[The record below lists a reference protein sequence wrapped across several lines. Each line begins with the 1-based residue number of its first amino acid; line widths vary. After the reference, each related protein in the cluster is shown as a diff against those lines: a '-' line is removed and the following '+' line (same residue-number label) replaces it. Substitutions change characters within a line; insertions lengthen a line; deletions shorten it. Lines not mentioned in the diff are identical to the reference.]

1 MVFVERRTLSD
12 EVRLAVVLLVIG
24 GAAVVKGAI
33 GFGFPLI
40 AVPLVANILDPRSA
54 VVILSI
60 ASVVGNVGIMAR
72 GGGSRATLRRL
83 APTIAGLV
91 VGTVGGALLLANIDA
106 GLLGAIVGACAL
118 AFAAV
123 STVKPDLAV
132 PAAWE
137 RYLALPMGLLGGVL
151 GGSTSIFAP
160 AIASYLHALRLKKRE
175 FVFFVTLLYMIG
187 GIVQVSSYAML
198 GLYDARLL
206 LIILATCIPNAIG
219 LMIGSRLLDQIDPHL
234 FRRLVVVVICLSGLS
249 LVARGLW
256 R

>member
-1 MVFVERRTLSD
+1 MSPD
-12 EVRLAVVLLVIG
+12 ELVRLGLILLVIAG
-24 GAAVVKGAI
+24 SAVVKGAI

-40 AVPLVANILDPRSA
+40 AAPLIANILDPRSA
-54 VVILSI
+54 VIILSV
-60 ASVVGNVGIMAR
+60 AALFGNVWVALQ

-83 APTIAGLV
+83 APTIGGLI
-91 VGTVGGALLLANIDA
+91 VGTVGGAILLANVDA
-106 GLLGAIVGACAL
+106 ALLGIVVGIGALVFAL
-118 AFAAV
+118 T
-123 STVKPDLAV
+123 STLKPDLAI
-132 PAAWE
+132 PSHLE

-187 GIVQVSSYAML
+187 GIVQVSSYALL

-219 LMIGSRLLDQIDPHL
+219 LMIGSRLLYQIDPHL